1 MNYPLRILL
10 ATPLALATTF
20 GLFFIM
26 ASLLDA
32 ADKPVK
38 SRHVVAMPDILMP
51 EKHIET
57 RRKQQLPPKPE
68 IDRTPPP
75 AVPPLAVRQTA
86 SQPTQPL
93 QLDIPKWDGPGVKV
107 AMGSGLK
114 ATDGEYLPVVKVAP
128 SYPRNAIRR
137 GIEGYV
143 ILEYV
148 VLPDGSVTD
157 IRVVEASPPNVFDAA
172 AIRSAKRYKYKPRV
186 ENGQAIRVEGVQTK
200 IVFKLE

>member
-1 MNYPLRILL
+1 
-10 ATPLALATTF
+10 
-20 GLFFIM
+20 
-26 ASLLDA
+26 
-32 ADKPVK
+32 
-38 SRHVVAMPDILMP
+38 
-51 EKHIET
+51 
-57 RRKQQLPPKPE
+57 
-68 IDRTPPP
+68 
-75 AVPPLAVRQTA
+75 
-86 SQPTQPL
+86 
-93 QLDIPKWDGPGVKV
+93 
-107 AMGSGLK
+107 MGSGLK